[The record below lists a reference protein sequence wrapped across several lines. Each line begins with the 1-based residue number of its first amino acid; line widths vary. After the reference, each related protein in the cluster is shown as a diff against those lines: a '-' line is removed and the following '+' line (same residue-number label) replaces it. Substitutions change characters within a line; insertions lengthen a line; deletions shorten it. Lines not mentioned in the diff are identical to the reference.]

1 MKSLIFLLII
11 LLLTSS
17 SFAQN
22 YSIEIR
28 GGSEEAGILTELLVK
43 KGFTVINPSYSSQPA
58 NLIIAV
64 ENLGSQTLQYSNN
77 YWNVNTGILS
87 YFGVNSPYA
96 SYSRGSNDQI
106 IEYKLRYSIT
116 DRVTGNYVSYK
127 NSVGY
132 CDLSDKSNGISVLGF
147 NYFGYSS
154 SSSRL
159 GEIYARNIALLG
171 IVKDL
176 LESLASYSFQQPT
189 PVPSA
194 IPPPGSTPSPYVVL
208 DPNATPPPSPTTV
221 YKPAQITNIYF
232 ECTNDGEVLNLVG
245 TDYVMGLIPAIKYK
259 IFVKG
264 YGLIKEGPLQKNQE
278 LTFSLPDFQS
288 LPKISDFKKIEVT
301 LILFISEKTP
311 KQKKFFFL
319 LQ

>member
-1 MKSLIFLLII
+1 MKKSLIFLALITI
-11 LLLTSS
+11 LFTSPC
-17 SFAQN
+17 FCQN

-43 KGFTVINPSYSSQPA
+43 KGFTVINPAYSNQPA

-64 ENLGSQTLQYSNN
+64 EDLGSQALQYSNS
-77 YWNVNTGILS
+77 YWNINTGILS

-116 DRVTGNYVSYK
+116 DRVTGKYVSYK

-159 GEIYARNIALLG
+159 GEIYSRNIALLG

-176 LESLASYSFQQPT
+176 LESLASYSVQQPVPGAT
-189 PVPSA
+189 P
-194 IPPPGSTPSPYVVL
+194 IPGSTPHAPYMVL
-208 DPNATPPPSPTTV
+208 DPNATPPPIISTYRPSAT
-221 YKPAQITNIYF
+221 ANLLF
-232 ECTNDGEVLNLVG
+232 ECVQEGSLYNLVG
-245 TDYVMGLIPAIKYK
+245 TDFIMCLPPAIKYK
-259 IFVKG
+259 MFLKG
-264 YGLIKEGPLQKNQE
+264 YGLVEENSLSSGQALFF
-278 LTFSLPDFQS
+278 TLPDFQS
-288 LPKISDFKKIEVT
+288 LPKIGDYKKIQVT
-301 LILFISEKTP
+301 LILYISEKTTR
-311 KQKKFFFL
+311 QKKFYFL